1 MRNKLSYRLPAAD
14 ASVTIATMHD
24 SQIHHV
30 MAVLEYECQ
39 QWETPSVTVISE
51 QHRSAFHVL
60 VSCIISL
67 RTKDAVTAA
76 ASARL
81 FDRAGSPQEMVRL
94 KTSEI
99 ADLIYPAGFYRTKAA
114 QIYEICKKLQTEY
127 NGMVPDSI
135 EELLRFKGVGRKT
148 ANLVMTLGHGQQG
161 ICVDIHVH
169 RITNRW
175 GYVAAK
181 TPDRTEQLLR
191 EKLPAEYWKKINDLL
206 VCYGQNLCY
215 PVSPACSRCRL
226 ADCCERVGVKRSR

>member
-1 MRNKLSYRLPAAD
+1 MDDN
-14 ASVTIATMHD
+14 
-24 SQIHHV
+24 QIHRV
-30 MAVLEYECQ
+30 MAVLAEECR

-81 FDRAGSPQEMVRL
+81 FERAASPQEMICL
-94 KTSEI
+94 EPSKI
-99 ADLIYPAGFYRTKAA
+99 ADLIYPAGFYRTKAE
-114 QIYEICKKLQTEY
+114 QIHAICRTLLAEF
-127 NGMVPDSI
+127 NGNVPDNLDQ
-135 EELLRFKGVGRKT
+135 LLSFKGVGRKT
-148 ANLVMTLGHGQQG
+148 ANLVMTLGHDKQG

-175 GYVAAK
+175 GYVASSS
-181 TPDRTEQLLR
+181 PDQTEQLLR

-215 PVSPACSRCRL
+215 PVAPACSRCRL
-226 ADCCERVGVKRSR
+226 TDYCSRVGVQRSR

>member
-1 MRNKLSYRLPAAD
+1 MGYYYFMDDN
-14 ASVTIATMHD
+14 
-24 SQIHHV
+24 QIHHA
-30 MAVLEYECQ
+30 MAVLAEECQ

-81 FDRAGSPQEMVRL
+81 FERATSPQEMVRL
-94 KTSEI
+94 ESAEI
-99 ADLIYPAGFYRTKAA
+99 ADLIYPAGFYRTKAE
-114 QIYEICKKLQTEY
+114 QIHAICRTLLAEF
-127 NGMVPDSI
+127 NGEVPDNLDQ
-135 EELLRFKGVGRKT
+135 LLRFKGVGRKT
-148 ANLVMTLGHGQQG
+148 ANLVMTLGHGKQG

-175 GYVAAK
+175 GYVASSS
-181 TPDRTEQLLR
+181 PDQTEQLLR
-191 EKLPAEYWKKINDLL
+191 EKLPAEYWKIINDLL

-215 PVSPACSRCRL
+215 PVAPACSRCRL
-226 ADCCERVGVKRSR
+226 TDCCSRVGVQRSR